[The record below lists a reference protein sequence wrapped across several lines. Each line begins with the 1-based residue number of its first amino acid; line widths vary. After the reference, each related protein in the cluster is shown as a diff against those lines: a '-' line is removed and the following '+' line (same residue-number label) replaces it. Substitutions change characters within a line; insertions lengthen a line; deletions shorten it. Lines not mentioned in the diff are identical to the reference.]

1 MPAHAYY
8 TAAINWCREAGV
20 ITGYDSGPD
29 AGRFLP
35 DRAVTRAELATMVW
49 RFAESYLGI
58 DVSGADPSALETLPD
73 HDRVYPFAVEAMVW
87 CADEGLMTGNI
98 LGGTA
103 YLDAQG
109 TATRA
114 QAAKVVTVLVRD
126 VAG

>member
-1 MPAHAYY
+1 MPAGAYY
-8 TAAINWCREAGV
+8 TAAINWCRETGV

-49 RFAESYLGI
+49 RFAKNYLGI
-58 DVSGADPSALETLPD
+58 DVSGADPSALESLLD
-73 HDRVYPFAVEAMVW
+73 HDRVYPFAVEAVAW

-98 LGGTA
+98 LDGTP